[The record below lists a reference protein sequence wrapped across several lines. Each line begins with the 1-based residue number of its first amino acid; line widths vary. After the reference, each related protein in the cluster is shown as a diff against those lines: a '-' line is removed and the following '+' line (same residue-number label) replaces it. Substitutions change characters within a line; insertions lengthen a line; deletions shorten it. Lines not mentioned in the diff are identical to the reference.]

1 MSGKKP
7 TDIIKTNSEIEE
19 EGEGGKTQIE
29 ESYRTILAKL
39 GEDVRGLSME
49 EIKEMIHRYKQE
61 GVKGAKL
68 IDFKTRKAK
77 QSYTGDEKKERY
89 YQVKDRQDAP
99 MSPEEVKRQLKEE
112 AYKSSSDK
120 QDTPT
125 VDQPFS
131 PKPKP

>member
-29 ESYRTILAKL
+29 ESYRTILARL
-39 GEDVRGLSME
+39 GEDVRGLSIE
-49 EIKEMIHRYKQE
+49 EIKEMIHRYKQD
-61 GVKGAKL
+61 GGKGAKL
-68 IDFKTRKAK
+68 IDFKTGKSK
-77 QSYTGDEKKERY
+77 QSYKKEEKKERY

-99 MSPEEVKRQLKEE
+99 MSPEEAKRQLKEE
-112 AYKSSSDK
+112 DYKSSSDK
-120 QDTPT
+120 QETPT

-131 PKPKP
+131 PKPRP